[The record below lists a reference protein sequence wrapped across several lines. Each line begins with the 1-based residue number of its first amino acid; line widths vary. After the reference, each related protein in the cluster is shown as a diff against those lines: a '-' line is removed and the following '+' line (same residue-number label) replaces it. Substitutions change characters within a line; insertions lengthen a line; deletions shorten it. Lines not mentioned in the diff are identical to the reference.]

1 MIKRLWLI
9 LLMMAVSIPALSA
22 QETEDDTMT
31 ESNMRYTY
39 HQASGNRFVTGT
51 GTFPNVTT
59 QDALVGDTPAWVIG
73 NAGGW
78 RVQLVDQRVVN
89 IRDDSVQASETPYE
103 GVLAL
108 LSDDNFL
115 IPDGMSLL
123 SHPVL
128 LPNVA
133 TLYIT
138 ETGNL
143 AAQVIGGTPIEIGLG
158 IQLDARI
165 VVSDDNRIAVYAG
178 ATNERYV
185 HGIMGDD
192 IEGSEVVILQI
203 VDGAFEILERITL
216 TGDAVYEGLS
226 PMWADVNGDGAQ
238 DLITT
243 VSDSQSGSRIRAYIF
258 TDEGVQTVD
267 GVPIGR
273 GNRWQHQLVWAS
285 FAPDGTFELVEVLTP
300 HIGGVV
306 RFYQYQGDR
315 LEIVAELSGYTSHVI
330 GSRNLDMAV
339 AGDFNGDGIP
349 EIVLPSQD
357 RMTIA
362 GIQRTETGATVVWQ
376 LPLNAPVV
384 TNLAAYE
391 TETGL
396 ALATGLQSGVVR
408 VWESVE

>member
-165 VVSDDNRIAVYAG
+165 VFSDDNRIAVYAG

-192 IEGSEVVILQI
+192 IEGSEVVVLQI

>member
-192 IEGSEVVILQI
+192 IEGSEVVVLQI

-285 FAPDGTFELVEVLTP
+285 
-300 HIGGVV
+300 
-306 RFYQYQGDR
+306 
-315 LEIVAELSGYTSHVI
+315 
-330 GSRNLDMAV
+330 
-339 AGDFNGDGIP
+339 
-349 EIVLPSQD
+349 
-357 RMTIA
+357 
-362 GIQRTETGATVVWQ
+362 
-376 LPLNAPVV
+376 
-384 TNLAAYE
+384 
-391 TETGL
+391 
-396 ALATGLQSGVVR
+396 
-408 VWESVE
+408 

>member
-31 ESNMRYTY
+31 ESNIRYTY
-39 HQASGNRFVTGT
+39 HQASGNRLVGGT

-59 QDALVGDTPAWVIG
+59 QDALVSDTPAWVIG

-78 RVQLVDQRVVN
+78 RVQLVDQSVTNV
-89 IRDDSVQASETPYE
+89 RDGSAGTNFSPYE
-103 GVLAL
+103 GILTL
-108 LSDDNFL
+108 FSDGNFP
-115 IPDGMSLL
+115 IPDGMSPL

-128 LPNVA
+128 LPDVA
-133 TLYIT
+133 ILYIT

-143 AAQVIGGTPIEIGLG
+143 AAQVIGGTPIEIDLG

-165 VVSDDNRIAVYAG
+165 VISDDNRIAVYAG

-192 IEGSEVVILQI
+192 IEGSEVVVLQI
-203 VDGAFEILERITL
+203 VDGEFEILERMTVE
-216 TGDAVYEGLS
+216 GDAIYEGLS
-226 PMWADVNGDGAQ
+226 PMWADVNGDGVQ

-243 VSDSQSGSRIRAYIF
+243 VSNSQLGSRIRAYVF

-273 GNRWQHQLVWAS
+273 GNRWQHQLAWAS

-306 RFYQYQGDR
+306 RFYQYTGNT
-315 LEIVAELSGYTSHVI
+315 LEIVAELEGYTSHVI
-330 GSRNLDMAV
+330 GSCNLDMAV

-362 GIQRTETGATVVWQ
+362 GIQRTETGAAVVWQ

-391 TETGL
+391 TET
-396 ALATGLQSGVVR
+396 
-408 VWESVE
+408 